1 MIIAMITAR
10 IIGWIFNPVDGV
22 VGGSVGG
29 DIGVLDAVES
39 NSVESDSVVDSDV
52 SVVIVVAFD
61 SVVGSEVIVVGSEV
75 MAVVS
80 VVIVVVVGA
89 SV

>member
-22 VGGSVGG
+22 VGGSVGD
-29 DIGVLDAVES
+29 DIDVLDTVES
-39 NSVESDSVVDSDV
+39 DAVESDSVVDSDV

-61 SVVGSEVIVVGSEV
+61 SVVCSEVIVVGSEV
-75 MAVVS
+75 IALVS